1 MKILIYNC
9 CVFNNKFLKLIFY
22 SLNII
27 MQYNIDNNC
36 ELIYCK
42 VMNNLQ
48 NNLNMNTNNDTD
60 MDMDIS
66 YTNFSLNENPY
77 DEESY
82 SSNDES
88 IDDYDCDYD
97 CNYDNNNTNDC
108 VQDIFHYEI
117 EKAIDSGNINLIKN
131 AITNYQHLI
140 DKSYIIWAN
149 NIMFQMV
156 QEQIE
161 NITLC

>member
-1 MKILIYNC
+1 MVSQPIHHTLNHT
-9 CVFNNKFLKLIFY
+9 LK
-22 SLNII
+22 
-27 MQYNIDNNC
+27 
-36 ELIYCK
+36 
-42 VMNNLQ
+42 
-48 NNLNMNTNNDTD
+48 
-60 MDMDIS
+60 
-66 YTNFSLNENPY
+66 
-77 DEESY
+77 SY
-82 SSNDES
+82 SQ
-88 IDDYDCDYD
+88 IYICDYD
-97 CNYDNNNTNDC
+97 CNYDNNNNPNDC

-161 NITLC
+161 NITLCLIYYIKKS

>member
-1 MKILIYNC
+1 
-9 CVFNNKFLKLIFY
+9 
-22 SLNII
+22 

-36 ELIYCK
+36 ELIYSK

-48 NNLNMNTNNDTD
+48 NELHTNVDVN
-60 MDMDIS
+60 MDIP
-66 YTNFSLNENPY
+66 YTDFSLNENSY
-77 DEESY
+77 DDESY

-97 CNYDNNNTNDC
+97 CNYDNNNNPNDC

-131 AITNYQHLI
+131 AITDYQHLI